1 MRRYCLIP
9 ALAVA
14 ALAGCATQDHV
25 RGRYV
30 VEGVEADDMLKLRA
44 GPGTGFVAV
53 LGLPN
58 GTELNV
64 ETCEPNGNTA
74 WCRVTLDGG
83 PGVTGYAS
91 KAYLRKL

>member
-1 MRRYCLIP
+1 MRIAITATLCA
-9 ALAVA
+9 AL
-14 ALAGCATQDHV
+14 LAGCAVPEVVQ
-25 RGRYV
+25 GRYV
-30 VEGVEADDMLKLRA
+30 VQGVEEGDMLKLRS
-44 GPGTGFVAV
+44 GPGTGFIAV

-58 GTELNV
+58 GTEVNV
-64 ETCEPNGNTA
+64 LSCEPNGNTS

>member
-1 MRRYCLIP
+1 MRIII
-9 ALAVA
+9 AA
-14 ALAGCATQDHV
+14 ALAAVLTGCAVPEVVQ
-25 RGRYV
+25 GRYV
-30 VEGVEADDMLKLRA
+30 VQGVEEGDMLKLRS
-44 GPGTGFVAV
+44 GPGTGFIAV

-58 GTELNV
+58 GTEVNV
-64 ETCEPNGNTA
+64 ESCEPNGNTS